1 MQLWEWLT
9 SGDTLTLILRLVDL
23 AAVGLLLY
31 LLLSLSSDRR
41 TVWLVRGILVLL
53 VLSLISHYLKL
64 QLLNFVLDKLLVGAV
79 VAVAVILQTELRRFL
94 EQLGRG
100 NLSAIWRNSQKRR
113 LIPESNSMTEAIASA
128 VKELSQTRKGALIL
142 IETGEPID
150 EEIFHS
156 RGIKLNA
163 CLSKE
168 LLQTIFQTTTPL
180 HDGAVHIRG
189 DTILAAGVILP
200 VSKRHAPAEIGTRHR
215 AAMGIAERVEQ
226 CICIVV
232 SEETGSIAIAEGE
245 KFNRPVTNN
254 DLREFLE
261 EKFALHRPVTLVHPV
276 SPWRKMIRQLW
287 EQLFPRKSAK
297 K

>member
-9 SGDTLTLILRLVDL
+9 SGDTLALILRLVDFGT
-23 AAVGLLLY
+23 VGLLLY

-53 VLSLISHYLKL
+53 ALSLFSHYLKL
-64 QLLNFVLDKLLVGAV
+64 QLLNFVVDKLLVGAA
-79 VAVAVILQTELRRFL
+79 VAVAVILQPELRRFL

-100 NLSAIWRNSQKRR
+100 NLSAIWRSSQKRR
-113 LIPESNSMTEAIASA
+113 LTPESNLMTDAIASA
-128 VKELSQTRKGALIL
+128 VKELSQNRIGALIL

-150 EEIFHS
+150 EQHFTNE
-156 RGIKLNA
+156 GVKLNA
-163 CLSKE
+163 QLSRE
-168 LLQTIFQTTTPL
+168 LIQTIFQTTTPL

-189 DTILAAGVILP
+189 DAILAAGVILP

-245 KFNRPVTNN
+245 KFNRPVSNN

-261 EKFALHRPVTLVHPV
+261 ERFAVHRPTTLVRPI
-276 SPWRKMIRQLW
+276 SPWQKIIRQIW

>member
-9 SGDTLTLILRLVDL
+9 NGDTLTVLLRLVDVT
-23 AAVGLLLY
+23 AVGLLLY
-31 LLLSLSSDRR
+31 LLLSLTRDQR
-41 TVWLVRGILVLL
+41 TLWLVRGIIVLL
-53 VLSLISHYLKL
+53 GLSLVSHYLQL
-64 QLLNFVLDKLLVGAV
+64 QLLNFVVDKLLVGVA
-79 VAVAVILQTELRRFL
+79 VAVAVILQNELRRFL

-100 NLSAIWRNSQKRR
+100 NLAGIWRSTQKRR
-113 LIPESNSMTEAIASA
+113 LIPESNSMTEAIADA
-128 VKELSQTRKGALIL
+128 VKGLSQTRIGALIL

-150 EEIFHS
+150 EQNFTH
-156 RGIKLNA
+156 GGVKLNA
-163 CLSKE
+163 QLSKE
-168 LLQTIFQTTTPL
+168 LIQTIFQTTTPL

-200 VSKRHAPAEIGTRHR
+200 VSQRHAPAEIGTRHR
-215 AAMGIAERVEQ
+215 AAMGIAERVAQ

-245 KFNRPVTNN
+245 KFNRPVSNN

-261 EKFALHRPVTLVHPV
+261 ERFAEHRPTTLVRPI
-276 SPWRKMIRQLW
+276 SPWQKIIRQIW
-287 EQLFPRKSAK
+287 QQLFPKKSAK